1 MATQTSL
8 QVTLKSFELAG
19 NRPLFIIETV
29 ENYAFVLTHEDL
41 IADLVDIN
49 TKTVC
54 LSNETQ
60 ARVNKAHND
69 VVNEKAPLDRDV
81 VTSVYITIS
90 LAKELSIDVTNP
102 KRPKIIGIIES
113 DKGKQYREGANEMD
127 EFIKQTKQNDK
138 TTGKSFIDV
147 CKERRLL

>member
-1 MATQTSL
+1 MAVQTSL
-8 QVTLKSFELAG
+8 QLAFKSIKLIA
-19 NRPLFIIETV
+19 NRPLVYIETM
-29 ENYAFVLTHEDL
+29 EEFDILITHENL

-69 VVNEKAPLDRDV
+69 IVIDEKPVDRDV
-81 VTSVYITIS
+81 ITSLYITIS
-90 LAKELSIDVTNP
+90 EAKELSIDSTDS

-113 DKGKQYREGANEMD
+113 DKGKYYREKANEMA
-127 EFIKQTKQNDK
+127 EYRKQTKQNDK

-147 CKERRLL
+147 CKEKGLL